1 MLPAGRFRLL
11 VVAFA
16 LWAAVVAGRL
26 VQVQVLQH
34 EYWQAEAARQQE
46 KTIEVE
52 EPRGDIVSRDG
63 RVLASSLE
71 RVSVYANPRQVPEAR
86 WPEVARK
93 LAAVVGLSEAE
104 VLGRFRERDGFF
116 YLAKGLDPEAASAVA
131 QLRQR
136 GIGTLRTE
144 QRVYPHGALAGPVIG
159 FVNAEGVGQAG
170 LEASYDRTLRG
181 VPSVF
186 RLLRDGKSL
195 PTPLDLRLERA
206 GRAGASLTL
215 TIDSR
220 VQAVVEQELATTV
233 ARVEAKGAS
242 AVVLDPVTGEVLALA
257 SVPSYMPARP
267 GDTPGASRRN
277 QAVEVALEPGS
288 TFKPFIVAAAL
299 EHHVLNAHELVDCS
313 GGGVQVAG
321 FFIRDHAKYGVLSV
335 RDLLTHSSNAGT
347 VRIAHRLSPQQLDE
361 FITRFGFG
369 RATGI
374 ELPGETRG
382 VYRGPRSWSALSRA
396 GLAIGQ
402 EITVS
407 PLQLAQGYAVFANGG
422 LLVRP
427 TIVRDTRDASGRVVM
442 SQRPVPPVRVLAP
455 EAARTAT
462 ELLTGVVE
470 EGTGVAA
477 KVAGYRT
484 AGKTGTAQKPIAGSY
499 SAGAHAPWFAGYF
512 PVSRPELVIVVC
524 VDEPRTSFWAS
535 DVAAPTYG
543 RIAARLAALLGIAP
557 TPGVTA

>member
-1 MLPAGRFRLL
+1 VLPRGRFRLL
-11 VVAFA
+11 VIV
-16 LWAAVVAGRL
+16 LAAWLVLVGGRL

-34 EYWQAEAARQQE
+34 EHWQAEAARQQE

-71 RVSVYANPRQVPEAR
+71 RVSVYANPRLVPRSR
-86 WPEVARK
+86 WNEVAQR
-93 LAAVVGLSEAE
+93 LAPMIGVPAGEILA
-104 VLGRFRERDGFF
+104 RFAERDGFL
-116 YLAKGLDPEAASAVA
+116 YLAKNLDVEAAGRVA
-131 QLRQR
+131 ELRQR

-144 QRVYPHGALAGPVIG
+144 QRVYPHGSLAGPLIG
-159 FVNAEGVGQAG
+159 FVDAEGVGQAG

-195 PTPLDLRLERA
+195 PTPLDLRLEKP
-206 GRAGASLTL
+206 GRAGVSLGL

-220 VQAVVEQELATTV
+220 IQTVVEQELMATVTRV
-233 ARVEAKGAS
+233 GARGAS
-242 AVVLDPVTGEVLALA
+242 AVVLDPRSGEVLALA
-257 SVPSYMPARP
+257 SVPSYEPAHP
-267 GDTPGASRRN
+267 GTAPANRRN

-288 TFKPFIVAAAL
+288 TFKPFIIAAAL
-299 EHHVLNAHELVDCS
+299 EAGVLTATERVDCS

-321 FFIRDHAKYGVLSV
+321 FFIHDHAKYGFLSV

-347 VRIAHRLSPQQLDE
+347 IRIAHRLSPPLLDG
-361 FITRFGFG
+361 FITRIGFG
-369 RATGI
+369 RPTGV

-382 VYRGPRSWSALSRA
+382 VYRGPGSWSALSRA

-407 PLQLAQGYAVFANGG
+407 PLQLAQGYAIFANGG

-427 TIVRDTRDASGRVVM
+427 TIVRDTRNANGKVVM
-442 SQRPVPPVRVLAP
+442 TYRPDAPVRVLSP
-455 EAARTAT
+455 EIARAIA

-470 EGTGVAA
+470 EGTGMAA
-477 KVAGYRT
+477 RVAGYSI
-484 AGKTGTAQKPIAGSY
+484 AGKTGTAQKPVNGSY
-499 SAGAHAPWFAGYF
+499 PAGVHAPWFAGFF
-512 PVSRPELVIVVC
+512 PASHPEVVIVVC
-524 VDEPRTSFWAS
+524 VDEPRTAFWAS

-543 RIAARLAALLGIAP
+543 RIAARLIALLGIAP
-557 TPGVTA
+557 SPAVAV

>member
-1 MLPAGRFRLL
+1 MLPIGRFRLL
-11 VVAFA
+11 VIAFA
-16 LWAAVVAGRL
+16 AWLAVVGARL

-34 EYWQAEAARQQE
+34 GRWQAEAARQQE
-46 KTIEVE
+46 RQIEVE
-52 EPRGDIVSRDG
+52 EPRGDILSRDG

-71 RVSVYANPRQVPEAR
+71 RASVYVNPRQLTRAR
-86 WPEVARK
+86 WEETARR
-93 LAAVVGLSEAE
+93 LAPIVGLPATEILA
-104 VLGRFRERDGFF
+104 RFAERDGFF
-116 YLAKGLDPEAASAVA
+116 YLAKNLDPGVAGAVA

-144 QRVYPHGALAGPVIG
+144 QRVYPHGTLAGPVVG
-159 FVNAEGVGQAG
+159 FVDGEGIGQAG

-181 VPSVF
+181 VPSLF

-195 PTPLDLRLERA
+195 PTPLDLHLEKA
-206 GRAGASLTL
+206 GRAGMSLAL

-220 VQAVVEQELATTV
+220 VQTVVEHELTATV
-233 ARVEAKGAS
+233 ERVDAKGAS
-242 AVVLDPVTGEVLALA
+242 AVVLDPRTGEVLALA
-257 SVPSYMPARP
+257 SIPSYSPARP
-267 GDTPGASRRN
+267 GEARAGERRN

-299 EHHVLNAHELVDCS
+299 EHKLLSAFELVDCS

-321 FFIRDHAKYGVLSV
+321 FFIRDHAKYGALTV

-347 VRIAHRLSPQQLDE
+347 IRIAHRLPPAQLDE

-369 RATGI
+369 RVTGV

-427 TIVRDTRDASGRVVM
+427 TIVRETRDAAGKVVM
-442 SQRPVPPVRVLAP
+442 SYRPDAPVRVLSA
-455 EAARTAT
+455 EIARATA

-470 EGTGVAA
+470 EGTGTAA
-477 KVAGYRT
+477 RVAGYRI
-484 AGKTGTAQKPIAGSY
+484 AGKTGTAQKPIDGSY
-499 SAGAHAPWFAGYF
+499 TAGAHAPWFAGFF
-512 PVSRPELVIVVC
+512 PVARPELVIVVC

-557 TPGVTA
+557 TPGATA